1 MRRIDTTE
9 RRARLVTRHH
19 LAPGARART
28 LEVVARS
35 VVGIHS
41 SDPITVFLGGWARL
55 VDPDVGA
62 MEQELYEDGTLLRM
76 HGMRRTLFV
85 FPRDVAPLI
94 HAGATEKIAAAER
107 KRVLDQIA
115 GAGIAK
121 DPVAWLA
128 EVEAS
133 TLKALRARGEATANQ
148 LGADEPRLRT
158 QMRFAVGKKYEG
170 TVGVSTRLLFLLAM
184 EGRIARGRPA
194 GSWLS
199 SQYRWI
205 PIETIFP
212 EGYPP
217 IEAPVARTA
226 IVRRWLQA
234 FGPGTV
240 SDIRWYTGWTVAEV
254 RRILAE
260 LDVVEVELDGATGVV
275 LADDQDRT
283 GVRAPFASF
292 LPGLDATVMG
302 WIDRQFFL
310 GGHAGALFDTN
321 GNAGPTV
328 WWDGRIVGGWAQRA
342 DGNIDH
348 KLLEDVGREAEAAI
362 EAEGDRL
369 RTWLGPAR
377 VNPRFRT
384 FFERALASGRS
395 TDGGT

>member
-9 RRARLVTRHH
+9 RRARLVTRHR
-19 LAPGARART
+19 LAPRARAGT
-28 LEVVARS
+28 LEEVARA

-55 VDPDVGA
+55 VEPDVSA
-62 MEQELYEDGTLLRM
+62 MERELYDDGTLLRM

-85 FPRDVAPLI
+85 FPRDIAPLI

-107 KRVLDQIA
+107 VRVVSQIE

-121 DPVAWLA
+121 DARAWLA

-133 TLKALRARGEATANQ
+133 ALQALRARGEATANQ

-170 TVGVSTRLLFLLAM
+170 NVGVSTRLLFLLAM
-184 EGRIARGRPA
+184 EGKIARGRPA

-205 PIETIFP
+205 PIETIYP

-217 IEAPVARTA
+217 IEPPVARTG
-226 IVRRWLQA
+226 IVRRWLEA
-234 FGPGTV
+234 FGPATIA
-240 SDIRWYTGWTVAEV
+240 DIRWYTGWTVAEV
-254 RRILAE
+254 RRILGE
-260 LDVVEVELDGATGVV
+260 LDVAEVELDGQTGVV
-275 LADDQDRT
+275 LAGDQDRT
-283 GVRAPFASF
+283 TAPAPFASF
-292 LPGLDATVMG
+292 LPGLDPTVMG

-310 GGHAGALFDTN
+310 GGHAQALFDTN

-342 DGNIDH
+342 DGQIDH
-348 KLLEDVGREAEAAI
+348 KLLEDVGREAQVAI
-362 EAEGDRL
+362 EAEGERL

-384 FFERALASGRS
+384 FFERALARGRS
-395 TDGGT
+395 TDADT

>member
-9 RRARLVTRHH
+9 RRARLVTRHR

-28 LEVVARS
+28 LGEVARA

-55 VDPDVGA
+55 VDPDVSA
-62 MEQELYEDGTLLRM
+62 MERELYEDGTLLRM

-107 KRVLDQIA
+107 IRVLREIA
-115 GAGIAK
+115 GAGIAT
-121 DPVAWLA
+121 DPAAWLA

-158 QMRFAVGKKYEG
+158 QMLFNVGKKYEG

-199 SQYRWI
+199 SQYRWV
-205 PIETIFP
+205 PIETILP

-217 IEAPVARTA
+217 IEPAVARTE
-226 IVRRWLQA
+226 IVRRWLEA

-240 SDIRWYTGWTVAEV
+240 ADIRWYTGWTVAEV
-254 RRILAE
+254 RRILGE
-260 LDVVEVELDGATGVV
+260 LDIVEVELDGATGVV
-275 LADDQDRT
+275 LADDLGRT
-283 GVRAPFASF
+283 RARAPFASF
-292 LPGLDATVMG
+292 LPGLDPTVMG
-302 WIDRQFFL
+302 WIDRRFFL
-310 GGHAGALFDTN
+310 GGHATQLFDAN

-328 WWDGRIVGGWAQRA
+328 WWDGRVVGGWAQRA
-342 DGNIDH
+342 DGEIDYL
-348 KLLEDVGREAEAAI
+348 LLEDVGREAVAAI
-362 EAEGDRL
+362 AAERDRL
-369 RTWLGPAR
+369 RSWLGPAR

-384 FFERALASGRS
+384 FFERALAHGRS
-395 TDGGT
+395 PDGDT

>member
-19 LAPGARART
+19 LAPHARART
-28 LEVVARS
+28 LAEVARA

-62 MEQELYEDGTLLRM
+62 MERELYEDGTLLRM

-85 FPRDVAPLI
+85 FPRDIAPLI
-94 HAGATEKIAAAER
+94 HAGATDKIAAAER
-107 KRVLDQIA
+107 TRVLSQIE
-115 GAGIAK
+115 GAGIAN

-170 TVGVSTRLLFLLAM
+170 TVGVSTRLLFLLAL

-194 GSWLS
+194 GTWLS
-199 SQYRWI
+199 SQYNWI
-205 PIETIFP
+205 PIESIFP
-212 EGYPP
+212 DGYPP
-217 IEAPVARTA
+217 IEAPVARTE
-226 IVRRWLQA
+226 IVRRWLEG
-234 FGPGTV
+234 FGPGTLA
-240 SDIRWYTGWTVAEV
+240 DIRWYTGWTVTEV
-254 RRILAE
+254 RRVLGE
-260 LDVVEVELDGATGVV
+260 LEVVEVDLDGATGFV
-275 LADDQDRT
+275 LADDQAPT
-283 GVRAPFASF
+283 PAPAPFASF
-292 LPGLDATVMG
+292 LPGLDPTVMG

-310 GGHAGALFDTN
+310 GSHAKTLFDTN

-342 DGNIDH
+342 DGEVDYR
-348 KLLEDVGREAEAAI
+348 LLEDVGRDAIAAI
-362 EAEGDRL
+362 EAERDRL

-384 FFERALASGRS
+384 FFERTLAA
-395 TDGGT
+395 T

>member
-19 LAPGARART
+19 LAPHARART
-28 LEVVARS
+28 LAEVARA

-62 MEQELYEDGTLLRM
+62 MERELYEDGTLLRM

-85 FPRDVAPLI
+85 FPRDIAPLI
-94 HAGATEKIAAAER
+94 HAGATDKIAAAER
-107 KRVLDQIA
+107 TRVLSQIE
-115 GAGIAK
+115 GAGIAN

-170 TVGVSTRLLFLLAM
+170 TVGVSTRLLFLLAL

-194 GSWLS
+194 GTWLS
-199 SQYRWI
+199 SQYNWI
-205 PIETIFP
+205 PIESIYP
-212 EGYPP
+212 AGYPP
-217 IEAPVARTA
+217 VEPKAARTE
-226 IVRRWLQA
+226 IVRRWLEG
-234 FGPGTV
+234 FGPGTLA
-240 SDIRWYTGWTVAEV
+240 DIRWYTGWTVAEV
-254 RRILAE
+254 RRILGE
-260 LDVVEVELDGATGVV
+260 LEVVEVDLDGVTGIV
-275 LADDQDRT
+275 LADDQERT
-283 GVRAPFASF
+283 QAPAPFASF
-292 LPGLDATVMG
+292 LPGLDPTVMG

-310 GGHAGALFDTN
+310 GGHAETLFDTN

-342 DGNIDH
+342 DGEVDYR
-348 KLLEDVGREAEAAI
+348 LLEDVGREAVAAI
-362 EAEGDRL
+362 ETERDRL

-384 FFERALASGRS
+384 FFERTLAA
-395 TDGGT
+395 T